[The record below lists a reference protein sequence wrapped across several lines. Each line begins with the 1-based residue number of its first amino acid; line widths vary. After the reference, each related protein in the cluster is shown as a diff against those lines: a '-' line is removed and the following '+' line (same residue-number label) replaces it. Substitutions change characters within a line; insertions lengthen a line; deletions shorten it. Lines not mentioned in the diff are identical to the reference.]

1 MQSQGCMNR
10 TLEDNLMLHEI
21 DKEDLTETTENQI
34 FNLTISVSRSPKL
47 TQQMLVQFLT
57 FKVMTPKFKPI
68 TSLVTSKCVIFDAR
82 VTDKIFYSNT
92 ICISRI

>member
-10 TLEDNLMLHEI
+10 TLEDKLMLHQI

-34 FNLTISVSRSPKL
+34 FNLTISVSQSPKI

-57 FKVMTPKFKPI
+57 SKVNDLNPLPHW
-68 TSLVTSKCVIFDAR
+68 
-82 VTDKIFYSNT
+82 
-92 ICISRI
+92 